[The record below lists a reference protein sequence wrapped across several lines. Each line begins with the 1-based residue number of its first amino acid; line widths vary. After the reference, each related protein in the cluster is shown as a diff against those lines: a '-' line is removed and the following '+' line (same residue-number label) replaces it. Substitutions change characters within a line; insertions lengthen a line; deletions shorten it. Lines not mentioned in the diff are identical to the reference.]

1 MDKQSILEMIKD
13 REAQLDIE
21 KPILTAADQA
31 LMQNMIREI
40 NEAVGGRLRGY
51 SDLVDQYIHG
61 AGEIVAKYIF
71 RFEDQG
77 TRASLLLHLVGNKT
91 YSVKPVQDAA
101 EIVWQLYTAYRN
113 SEEFAVWTIRMEY
126 YDAFARLRAK
136 KMADRL
142 IESVRNPL
150 EFNALPRT
158 VKMLAALKK
167 PELEAI
173 LLDALADPEKMEKY
187 LRIPAVREQFRFDQH
202 QVEKECRRWSTTSVL
217 KAVVGIQYYPS
228 EMALRLLRES
238 DARKQEEMQKKL
250 LTCKTRTEKYDVK
263 YDYDHIQKVVLKSI
277 GQIEKAFSRR

>member
-51 SDLVDQYIHG
+51 SDLVDQYIQG
-61 AGEIVAKYIF
+61 AGEIVAQYIF
-71 RFEDQG
+71 RFEAQA
-77 TRASLLLHLVGNKT
+77 TRASLLHHLVGNKT
-91 YSVKPVQDAA
+91 YSVKPVKDAA

-126 YDAFARLRAK
+126 DDAFARLRAK
-136 KMADRL
+136 KLADHL

-158 VKMLAALKK
+158 VKMLATLMR
-167 PELEAI
+167 PELEEI
-173 LLDALADPEKMEKY
+173 LLDALADPGKMEKY
-187 LRIPAVREQFRFDQH
+187 LKTPAVREQFGFDQQ

-217 KAVVGIQYYPS
+217 KAVVGIRYYPS
-228 EMALRLLRES
+228 ERALDLLRLYES
-238 DARKQEEMQKKL
+238 GKQAEMQQKL
-250 LTCKTRTEKYDVK
+250 LSCKTRTERYDVQ
-263 YDYDHIQKVVLKSI
+263 YDYGNIQKIVSESI
-277 GQIEKAFSRR
+277 GQIEHALWSN

>member
-40 NEAVGGRLRGY
+40 NEAVGGYFRGY
-51 SDLVDQYIHG
+51 SDVVDQYIQG

-77 TRASLLLHLVGNKT
+77 TRASLLHHLVGNKT
-91 YSVKPVQDAA
+91 YSVKPVKDAV

-126 YDAFARLRAK
+126 DDAFARLRAK
-136 KMADRL
+136 KLADRL

-158 VKMLAALKK
+158 VKMLATLMR
-167 PELEAI
+167 PELEEI
-173 LLDALADPEKMEKY
+173 LLDALADPGKMEKY
-187 LRIPAVREQFRFDQH
+187 LKTPAVREQFRLDQQ

-217 KAVVGIQYYPS
+217 KAVVGIRYYPS
-228 EMALRLLRES
+228 ERALDLLRLYES
-238 DARKQEEMQKKL
+238 GKQAEMQQKL
-250 LTCKTRTEKYDVK
+250 LSCKTRTERYDVQ
-263 YDYDHIQKVVLKSI
+263 YDYGNIQKIVSESI
-277 GQIEKAFSRR
+277 GQIEHALWSN